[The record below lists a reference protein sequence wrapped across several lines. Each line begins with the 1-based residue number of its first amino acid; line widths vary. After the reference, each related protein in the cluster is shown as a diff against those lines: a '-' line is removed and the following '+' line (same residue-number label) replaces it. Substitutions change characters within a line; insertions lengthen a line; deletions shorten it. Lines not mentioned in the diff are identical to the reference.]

1 MAPVED
7 DYNVPMS
14 EAEGENK
21 RLTVLSRK
29 KAMRL
34 PGCNLRKL

>member
-14 EAEGENK
+14 EENK